1 MAKDTSP
8 VFQIKITLRDSQP
21 AIWRRVL
28 VSSETKLSQ
37 LHDVI
42 QKVMGWKD
50 SHLHKFTIGIVTF
63 SARYEPGNLE
73 ELVAIDER
81 YVKLLQ
87 LVALFRPFMRDFHFA
102 CEYEYDFGD
111 GWRHEITF
119 EGMQPIKPEVRYP
132 FCMGGARACPP
143 EDTGGPWSYPDF
155 LAAITNPKHENHQD
169 ILEWLGEEF
178 DSERFDLAVATK
190 QMHEGVASH
199 W

>member
-87 LVALFRPFMRDFHFA
+87 LVAPFRPFMRDFHFA

-111 GWRHEITF
+111 GWSHDLVF
-119 EGMQPIKPEVRYP
+119 EDVLDDDPNRKVPVCIAGE
-132 FCMGGARACPP
+132 RACPP
-143 EDTGGPWSYPDF
+143 EDVGGVYGYESFLEAFKNPDHPEH
-155 LAAITNPKHENHQD
+155 ADQI
-169 ILEWLGEEF
+169 EWIGHEF
-178 DSERFDLAVATK
+178 DPEKFDLEAVNTALRGLK
-190 QMHEGVASH
+190 
-199 W
+199 